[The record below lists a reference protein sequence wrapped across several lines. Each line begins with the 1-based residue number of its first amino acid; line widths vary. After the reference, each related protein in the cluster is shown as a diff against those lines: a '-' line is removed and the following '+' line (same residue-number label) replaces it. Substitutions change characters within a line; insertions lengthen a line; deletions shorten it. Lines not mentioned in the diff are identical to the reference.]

1 MDLKNLKKIETYEKG
16 LRLNE
21 FLNNQLLK
29 QRINSNFSNEV
40 IMSWLRI

>member
-21 FLNNQLLK
+21 FVNNQLSK
-29 QRINSNFSNEV
+29 QRIYNKFSN
-40 IMSWLRI
+40 